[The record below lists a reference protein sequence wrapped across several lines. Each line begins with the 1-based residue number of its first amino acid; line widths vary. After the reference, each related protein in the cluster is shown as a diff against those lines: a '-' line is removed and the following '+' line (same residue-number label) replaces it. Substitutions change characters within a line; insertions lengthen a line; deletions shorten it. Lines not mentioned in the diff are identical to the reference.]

1 MQNWGG
7 AAPELLQLQRL
18 PSCTDLVLPSS
29 AIPVIH
35 FFQSFPPFCS
45 LKNHCFRRAVSSEYF
60 GSPSLWQDR
69 YPQEDEWL
77 DVFVISTRNLFH
89 LQSSLQVLINCP
101 LSMRLQAGIISPIF
115 TAVETKVERC
125 PSLRPQKKLVTQWMS
140 TGVSDLA
147 LSVRL
152 GCSRRSICPRS
163 SHTAFCS
170 WFVQCCR
177 VRATG
182 TRLVHLS
189 VSPRNTRDADCG
201 SWR

>member
-7 AAPELLQLQRL
+7 AAPELPQLRRL
-18 PSCTDLVLPSS
+18 PSCTDLVLPSF

-35 FFQSFPPFCS
+35 FFQSFPPFCG
-45 LKNHCFRRAVSSEYF
+45 LKNRCFRRAVSSEYF
-60 GSPSLWQDR
+60 GSPGLWQDR

-77 DVFVISTRNLFH
+77 AVFVISTRNLFH
-89 LQSSLQVLINCP
+89 LQSSLQVFINCP

-125 PSLRPQKKLVTQWMS
+125 PSLRPQKKLVTVDEHW
-140 TGVSDLA
+140 
-147 LSVRL
+147 SVWLGSERAARL
-152 GCSRRSICPRS
+152 LPRSICPRS
-163 SHTAFCS
+163 SHTALCS
-170 WFVQCCR
+170 WLVQCCR